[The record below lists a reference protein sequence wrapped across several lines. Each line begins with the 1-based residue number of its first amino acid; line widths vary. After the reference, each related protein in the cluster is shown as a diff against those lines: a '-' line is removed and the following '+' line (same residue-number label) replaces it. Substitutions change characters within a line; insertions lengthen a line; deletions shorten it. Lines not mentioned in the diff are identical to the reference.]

1 MSAGIFI
8 SFEGIDGAGKSTH
21 IKGLADAFVQAG
33 RSVVRTREPGG
44 TPLAERLRALT
55 LHEEMDGVRVY
66 DPKVLIG
73 ILAGFGIIAGIL
85 TVLYPL
91 PIVRYVFCIAILVA
105 VWMKRSMLLSLWK
118 QLREGGK
125 KRKK

>member
-1 MSAGIFI
+1 
-8 SFEGIDGAGKSTH
+8 
-21 IKGLADAFVQAG
+21 
-33 RSVVRTREPGG
+33 
-44 TPLAERLRALT
+44 
-55 LHEEMDGVRVY
+55 
-66 DPKVLIG
+66 LIG

-85 TVLYPL
+85 TVLYPF

-105 VWMKRSMLLSLWK
+105 VWMKRSTLLSLWK